1 MKFNTRKMLNIV
13 AVLALGILFSLSVS
27 TDVSAKGVSK
37 APKGMYI
44 GETDVS
50 GMTEKQINKVVA
62 KVEKQ
67 KAKKK
72 ITLKAGKH
80 KLEASGAELGVK
92 AQSDIAKTVIKYS
105 KTGNPL
111 EKAIRKAGID
121 EGKKKTFEVG
131 MVAGSKDVAYFLD
144 SHSSE
149 LSDEAVNNGLKR
161 ENGGFVFVKGKEGEE
176 IDPNKAT
183 KKVMKFIKNEWNTDN
198 DSITL
203 ETHKVMPKGNEKQL
217 SKVKDLL
224 GTFQT
229 TYTATDL
236 KRNQNIARAAS
247 LLNGTI
253 LYKGDELSVYKTI
266 GPTDSTNG
274 YVAAGVYVDG
284 QVAEGEGGGVCQVST
299 TLYNAAILSEL
310 GIELRASHS
319 MLVHYVEP
327 SFDAAIAAASDG
339 KSAIKNLILKNN
351 YDSPV
356 YIETI
361 TTNTSITVNIYGEE
375 TRPKNREVTFENE
388 ILEATEISHKYEA
401 DPSLPVGT
409 ISKKSTGS
417 IGYKARLWK
426 VVKVDGVEQSRK
438 LMNRSTYKM
447 LEENDLVGVASSD
460 PARTQRMM
468 DAIASGDQHTVEDTA
483 RALAGEEGT
492 EFKVPVTE
500 KSILAKK
507 AEEANAGATPPEPA
521 PESQP
526 APAN

>member
-1 MKFNTRKMLNIV
+1 MKSITRMSLNIV
-13 AVLALGILFSLSVS
+13 AVFALCLIFSSIGNHE
-27 TDVSAKGVSK
+27 VSAKTK
-37 APKGMYI
+37 ELAPKGMYI

-50 GMTEKQINKVVA
+50 GMTQKQIDKVVS
-62 KVEKQ
+62 KEEKQ

-72 ITLKAGKH
+72 ITLKAGDNE
-80 KLEASGAELGVK
+80 LEVSGSELGVK
-92 AQSDIAKTVIKYS
+92 ADSNITKTVINYA

-111 EKAIRKAGID
+111 EKAVRRAGIK
-121 EGKKKTFEVG
+121 EGKKKNFELG
-131 MVAGSKDVAYFLD
+131 MVASSKDVTYFLD
-144 SHSSE
+144 SHSAD

-161 ENGGFVFVKGKEGEE
+161 EDGKFVFIKGKSGME
-176 IDPNKAT
+176 IDPNKAANRI
-183 KKVMKFIKNEWNTDN
+183 MEFIKNEWNTDK
-198 DSITL
+198 DSLTL
-203 ETHKVMPKGNEKQL
+203 ETHKVLPKGDEKQL
-217 SKVKDLL
+217 AKVKDLL
-224 GTFQT
+224 GSYQT
-229 TYTATDL
+229 TFTASDL

-247 LLNGTI
+247 LLNGTV
-253 LYKGDELSVYKTI
+253 LYKGDELSVYKAI
-266 GPTDSTNG
+266 GPTDASNG

-339 KSAIKNLILKNN
+339 KTAIKNLIIKNK

-375 TRPKNREVTFENE
+375 TRPKNREVSFENE
-388 ILEATEISHKYEA
+388 ILEATEITHKYEA

-426 VVKVDGVEQSRK
+426 IIKVDGVEQSRK
-438 LMNRSTYKM
+438 LMNHSTYKM
-447 LEENDLVGVASSD
+447 LEENDLVGVASAD

-468 DAIASGDQHTVEDTA
+468 DAINSGDQHTVEDTA
-483 RALAGEEGT
+483 RALSGEEGT

-507 AEEANAGATPPEPA
+507 AEEQANGGGAPA